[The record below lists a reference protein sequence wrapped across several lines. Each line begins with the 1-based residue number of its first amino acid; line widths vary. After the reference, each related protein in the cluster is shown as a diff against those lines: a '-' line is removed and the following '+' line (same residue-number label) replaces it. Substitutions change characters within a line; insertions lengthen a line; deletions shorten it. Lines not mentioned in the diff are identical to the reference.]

1 MAYDS
6 TNTGVLFIN
15 KDRKSEKHPNFEG
28 RINVDGTD
36 YDIVGWTKVSKTGD
50 KFISLA
56 VKQPR
61 EKAKPKPEPKPVTA
75 PQPLTVDEIP
85 DELPF

>member
-28 RINVDGTD
+28 RINVNGTD
-36 YDIVGWTKVSKTGD
+36 YDIVGWTKVSKAGD
-50 KFISLA
+50 KFISIA

-61 EKAKPKPEPKPVTA
+61 EKPKPAEPVKEPEPQTVTI
-75 PQPLTVDEIP
+75 DEIP
-85 DELPF
+85 DSIPF